1 MYFFSPSS
9 KKKVFLLLGDI
20 LIVLIAFYITVF
32 IKIKIFEPFDFKLI
46 LSKFNWWVFALISLS
61 PIIFYI
67 FELYNKSRWENN
79 TKLLLYISFAVLT
92 TSGIVAFLSYVFVF
106 NNIVIGRA
114 ILLFYSIFSILL
126 LFAWRKLF
134 VNVFSKSEYL
144 KEKVLLIGDGSIVD
158 YIDSIVKIYKIIPY
172 DLKIIRNYSEN
183 PGTDCVNDSISPQS
197 LFDMVDNNKFN
208 TIVVACSLNDF
219 PILRKWLFDMKF
231 SGIAIYDALYFY
243 EALSAKIP
251 ISSIKD
257 SWFLFHNQGKKFNPF
272 LYSRIKRIMDILLSL
287 CGIIILFPLLL
298 LIALAIKLS
307 SKGPIFFKQERLG
320 QNEKPFTILKFR
332 TMIDNAEKATGPKW
346 SDKNDPRVTKVG
358 RPLRKC
364 RLDELPQLFN
374 ILKGE
379 MSFIGTRPIRKHF
392 AEKLAKDIPYY
403 RLRFIIKPGLTGWAQ
418 VQSRYFDNNEEQKEK
433 LEYDL
438 FYIQNQSLFFDLF
451 IVLKTVST
459 VLFLKGQ

>member
-1 MYFFSPSS
+1 MYLFSPSS

-20 LIVLIAFYITVF
+20 LIVLITFYITVF
-32 IKIKIFEPFDFKLI
+32 IKIKIFEPFNFKLI
-46 LSKFNWWVFALISLS
+46 LPKFNWWAFTLISLS

-79 TKLLLYISFAVLT
+79 TKLLLYISFAVLI
-92 TSGIVAFLSYVFVF
+92 TSSIVAFLSYIFVF
-106 NNIVIGRA
+106 NMVIGRA

-134 VNVFSKSEYL
+134 VNVFSKSEYI
-144 KEKVLLIGDGSIVD
+144 KEKVLLIGDGAIVND
-158 YIDSIVKIYKIIPY
+158 IDSIVKTYKIIPY

-183 PGTDCVNDSISPQS
+183 PGTDCVNDSISTQS
-197 LFDMVDNNKFN
+197 LSDMVVNNKFN

-219 PILRKWLFDMKF
+219 PLLRKWLFDMKF

-251 ISSIKD
+251 IGSIKD

-272 LYSRIKRIMDILLSL
+272 LYSRIKRIMDILFSL
-287 CGIIILFPLLL
+287 CGIIILSPLML
-298 LIALAIKLS
+298 LISLAIKLS
-307 SKGPIFFKQERLG
+307 SKGPIFFRQERLG

-364 RLDELPQLFN
+364 RFDELPQLFN

-379 MSFIGTRPIRKHF
+379 MSFIGTRPIRKYF

-418 VQSRYFDNNEEQKEK
+418 VQGRYFDNNEEQKEK

-459 VLFLKGQ
+459 VLFWKGQ

>member
-1 MYFFSPSS
+1 M
-9 KKKVFLLLGDI
+9 
-20 LIVLIAFYITVF
+20 
-32 IKIKIFEPFDFKLI
+32 
-46 LSKFNWWVFALISLS
+46 
-61 PIIFYI
+61 
-67 FELYNKSRWENN
+67 
-79 TKLLLYISFAVLT
+79 
-92 TSGIVAFLSYVFVF
+92 
-106 NNIVIGRA
+106 VIGRA

-144 KEKVLLIGDGSIVD
+144 KEKVLLIGDGAIVND
-158 YIDSIVKIYKIIPY
+158 IESIVKTYKIIPY

-183 PGTDCVNDSISPQS
+183 RGTDYVSDSISTQS
-197 LFDMVDNNKFN
+197 LFDMVVDNKFN

-219 PILRKWLFDMKF
+219 PLLRKWLFDMKF

-287 CGIIILFPLLL
+287 CGIIILSPLIL
-298 LIALAIKLS
+298 LIGLAIKLS

-332 TMIDNAEKATGPKW
+332 TMIVDAEKGGPKW
-346 SDKNDPRVTKVG
+346 SDKNDSRVTKVG

-364 RLDELPQLFN
+364 RFDELPQLFN

-379 MSFIGTRPIRKHF
+379 MSFIGTRPIRKFF

-418 VQSRYFDNNEEQKEK
+418 VQGRYFDNNEEQKEK

-459 VLFLKGQ
+459 VLFWKGQ